1 MHNSGDITNLAK
13 EVFGQ
18 LMLPKPQIRSYVLH
32 KLHVTKDNKNT
43 SCRGQNFSL
52 RFAGFLK
59 DYNIM

>member
-18 LMLPKPQIRSYVLH
+18 LMLPKPQIRNYVLH
-32 KLHVTKDNKNT
+32 KLHVTKKNT

-52 RFAGFLK
+52 RFAGLLK
-59 DYNIM
+59 DYTIM